1 MMKILV
7 PTDLSDLSKV
17 AVHYAIKI
25 SEVLQAEIILL
36 NILHIDSSNAQVA
49 VKSSQIIEA
58 MHLRATQDFSKFTEQ
73 VEQEIKHK
81 IKISYKIIE
90 GDPLEDAV
98 EAFSKEN
105 DIKLIIMGTKGAG
118 GLKKILMGSNATA
131 IIGRSSI
138 PVITVPENARF
149 SPIKNIVYASD
160 FQALEEELETLMDFA
175 RQFNSAI
182 HLLHILPPGSTNETS
197 RVNTL
202 KDKYPSIHVYMAKSD
217 NMEEAIDEY
226 IARIQADLLVTF
238 THDLNFFEKLFGK
251 SITRELAFHSRI
263 PLLSLKK
270 GNAKSFN

>member
-1 MMKILV
+1 MKILV

-49 VKSSQIIEA
+49 VKSHQIIEA
-58 MHLRATQDFSKFTEQ
+58 IHLKATEDFSRFKEQ
-73 VEQEIKHK
+73 VDQEIKHK
-81 IKISYKIIE
+81 VKISYKIIE
-90 GDPLEDAV
+90 GNPLEDAV
-98 EAFSKEN
+98 ETFSKEN
-105 DIKLIIMGTKGAG
+105 DIRLIIMGTKGAG

-131 IIGRSSI
+131 VIGSSSV

-149 SPIKNIVYASD
+149 NQIKKIVYASD
-160 FQALEEELETLMDFA
+160 MLALDEELETLVDFA

-182 HLLHILPPGSTNETS
+182 HLLHILPTDSGNEINS
-197 RVNTL
+197 ENTL
-202 KDKYPSIHVYMAKSD
+202 KDKYPSIHVHIANSG
-217 NMEEAIDEY
+217 NIEEAIDEH

-251 SITRELAFHSRI
+251 SITREMAFHSRI
-263 PLLSLKK
+263 PLLALKK
-270 GNAKSFN
+270 GNTMPFN